1 MNIIIVGGGVSGVV
15 TAIRASKSNNKITI
29 LERNDKLLKKLL
41 LTGNGRCNYF
51 NEDRRLSNFHSSD
64 NKLLEEIINIKNL
77 DEVLDFFNYL
87 GMVPKIING
96 YYYPY
101 SNQASSVRDA
111 LIYELNRKKISVKY
125 NYLVK
130 NIEKKNDKFIIND
143 ELKCDKLVI
152 STGSFAYPKTGSDGM
167 GYTFL
172 SKFSHNIIKVSPSL
186 VQLKSNSKYTKKLSG
201 VRSEVEVSLYEN
213 NKFISKEN
221 GQIQF
226 TDYGLSGICI
236 FNLSYYVSR
245 SLPNNKK
252 EIRINFLPFIKDN
265 AAIWFNEFS
274 LSHNKS
280 IANLLEGILNIKIVN
295 VILENLSIDKNS
307 YYQELD
313 FNTKN
318 KLIESLTNFKF
329 NITGSLDFNHSQV
342 CSGGVDLKEVN
353 TSNLESKLISNLYIT
368 GELLDITGNCGGY
381 NLENAVVSGILV
393 GDDLS
398 DKS

>member
-1 MNIIIVGGGVSGVV
+1 M
-15 TAIRASKSNNKITI
+15 
-29 LERNDKLLKKLL
+29 
-41 LTGNGRCNYF
+41 
-51 NEDRRLSNFHSSD
+51 
-64 NKLLEEIINIKNL
+64 
-77 DEVLDFFNYL
+77 
-87 GMVPKIING
+87 
-96 YYYPY
+96 
-101 SNQASSVRDA
+101 
-111 LIYELNRKKISVKY
+111 
-125 NYLVK
+125 
-130 NIEKKNDKFIIND
+130 
-143 ELKCDKLVI
+143 
-152 STGSFAYPKTGSDGM
+152 
-167 GYTFL
+167 
-172 SKFSHNIIKVSPSL
+172 
-186 VQLKSNSKYTKKLSG
+186 
-201 VRSEVEVSLYEN
+201 
-213 NKFISKEN
+213 
-221 GQIQF
+221 
-226 TDYGLSGICI
+226 
-236 FNLSYYVSR
+236 
-245 SLPNNKK
+245 
-252 EIRINFLPFIKDN
+252 
-265 AAIWFNEFS
+265 
-274 LSHNKS
+274 SHNKS

>member
-15 TAIRASKSNNKITI
+15 TAIRASSSNNKITI

-51 NEDRRLSNFHSSD
+51 NEDRSLSNFHSSD
-64 NKLLEEIINIKNL
+64 DNLLEEIINNKNL
-77 DEVLDFFNYL
+77 DKVLDFFNYL
-87 GMVPKIING
+87 GIVPKIVNG

-111 LIYELNRKKISVKY
+111 LIYELNRKKVSIKY

-130 NIEKKNDKFIIND
+130 NIKKENDKFIIND

-172 SKFSHNIIKVSPSL
+172 SKFSHNIIKVLPSL

-213 NKFISKEN
+213 NKFISKET

-236 FNLSYYVSR
+236 FNLSYYINR
-245 SLPNNKK
+245 SLPNNKE
-252 EIRINFLPFIKDN
+252 EIRVNFVPFIENDV
-265 AAIWFNEFS
+265 ATWFNKFS
-274 LSHNKS
+274 LSHNKN
-280 IANLLEGILNIKIVN
+280 IASLLEGILNIKIVN
-295 VILENLSIDKNS
+295 VILEYLNIDKNS

-313 FNTKN
+313 NNTKN
-318 KLIESLTNFKF
+318 KLIESLTNFTF

-353 TSNLESKLISNLYIT
+353 TSNLESRIISNLYIT

-381 NLENAVVSGILV
+381 NLENAVLSGILV

>member
-15 TAIRASKSNNKITI
+15 TAIRASSSNNKITI
-29 LERNDKLLKKLL
+29 LERNNKLLKKLL

-51 NEDRRLSNFHSSD
+51 NEDRSLSNFHSSD
-64 NKLLEEIINIKNL
+64 DNLLEEIINNKNL
-77 DEVLDFFNYL
+77 DKVLDFFNYL
-87 GMVPKIING
+87 GIVPKIVNG

-111 LIYELNRKKISVKY
+111 LIYELNRKKVSIKY

-130 NIEKKNDKFIIND
+130 NIKKENDKFIIND

-172 SKFSHNIIKVSPSL
+172 SKFSHNIIKVLPSL

-213 NKFISKEN
+213 NKFISKET

-236 FNLSYYVSR
+236 FNLSYYINR
-245 SLPNNKK
+245 SLPNNKE
-252 EIRINFLPFIKDN
+252 EIRVNFVPFIENDV
-265 AAIWFNEFS
+265 ATWFNKFS
-274 LSHNKS
+274 LSHNKN
-280 IANLLEGILNIKIVN
+280 IASLLEGILNIKIVN
-295 VILENLSIDKNS
+295 VILEYLNIDKNS

-313 FNTKN
+313 NNTKN
-318 KLIESLTNFKF
+318 KLIESLTDFTF

-353 TSNLESKLISNLYIT
+353 TSNLESKLINNLYIT

-381 NLENAVVSGILV
+381 NLENAVLSGILV

-398 DKS
+398 AKS